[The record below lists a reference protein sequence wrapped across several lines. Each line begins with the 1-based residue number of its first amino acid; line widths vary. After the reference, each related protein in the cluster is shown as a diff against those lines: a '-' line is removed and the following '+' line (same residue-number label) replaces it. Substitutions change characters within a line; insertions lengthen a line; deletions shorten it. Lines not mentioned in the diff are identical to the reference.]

1 MSSEGHGERRVG
13 GGGNRQGQKQ
23 PKKPTVRR
31 LAAGKQMPKQ
41 IRQKQEVQ
49 ETRSVPALEQ
59 SFTSCDGLRLADL
72 LKGPAGMQWFLSSSS
87 FPASFGARV
96 TRRPSC
102 GQNVHAPPSLAGVRP
117 ATGGRELR

>member
-23 PKKPTVRR
+23 PKKPTVLR

-49 ETRSVPALEQ
+49 ETRSVPALEVLHMMRQ
-59 SFTSCDGLRLADL
+59 SEAGRSAEGTGWDAVVPKLA
-72 LKGPAGMQWFLSSSS
+72 
-87 FPASFGARV
+87 
-96 TRRPSC
+96 
-102 GQNVHAPPSLAGVRP
+102 
-117 ATGGRELR
+117 